1 MTNRFTDFI
10 NRNTVASS
18 TDLVGG
24 RGGADE
30 DAGLSLAAELVA
42 KALNGP

>member
-1 MTNRFTDFI
+1 MGLHSEAWPR
-10 NRNTVASS
+10 
-18 TDLVGG
+18 

-30 DAGLSLAAELVA
+30 DAGLSLMAELVA